1 MAACWGMAAPR
12 LVFSYKVDRVQ
23 RAAARYCLND
33 YNYTSSV
40 TEMLKILNWQTL
52 ENRRIQNSLILLYEG
67 LDGGSW
73 YSLITKNLAIY
84 SLSLKFWLIH

>member
-1 MAACWGMAAPR
+1 MYVLDKNIRQLGIFLQTP
-12 LVFSYKVDRVQ
+12 VFFSIQKWDLRG
-23 RAAARYCLND
+23 
-33 YNYTSSV
+33 YTFHGHV
-40 TEMLKILNWQTL
+40 FLKGIFADM
-52 ENRRIQNSLILLYEG
+52 SLKEG

>member
-1 MAACWGMAAPR
+1 MS
-12 LVFSYKVDRVQ
+12 L
-23 RAAARYCLND
+23 
-33 YNYTSSV
+33 
-40 TEMLKILNWQTL
+40 L
-52 ENRRIQNSLILLYEG
+52 ETTALYISTGDVVVGNGAIHEG

>member
-1 MAACWGMAAPR
+1 MFYFAVAMSD
-12 LVFSYKVDRVQ
+12 LVNGVE
-23 RAAARYCLND
+23 A
-33 YNYTSSV
+33 
-40 TEMLKILNWQTL
+40 IH
-52 ENRRIQNSLILLYEG
+52 EG

>member
-1 MAACWGMAAPR
+1 
-12 LVFSYKVDRVQ
+12 
-23 RAAARYCLND
+23 
-33 YNYTSSV
+33 
-40 TEMLKILNWQTL
+40 MLHTKFH
-52 ENRRIQNSLILLYEG
+52 ENRSAGSGEEDFLVVFTIYEG

>member
-1 MAACWGMAAPR
+1 MKRWDGVNGWKCMCNCFGH
-12 LVFSYKVDRVQ
+12 YK
-23 RAAARYCLND
+23 A
-33 YNYTSSV
+33 SFI
-40 TEMLKILNWQTL
+40 M
-52 ENRRIQNSLILLYEG
+52 YEG

>member
-1 MAACWGMAAPR
+1 MAGPEIA
-12 LVFSYKVDRVQ
+12 LIFEDF
-23 RAAARYCLND
+23 
-33 YNYTSSV
+33 
-40 TEMLKILNWQTL
+40 
-52 ENRRIQNSLILLYEG
+52 ENPPPAKGSHHHGKEEG

>member
-1 MAACWGMAAPR
+1 MHF
-12 LVFSYKVDRVQ
+12 V
-23 RAAARYCLND
+23 
-33 YNYTSSV
+33 
-40 TEMLKILNWQTL
+40 
-52 ENRRIQNSLILLYEG
+52 LILLLRVDLKSIIIYFAITVISIHEG

>member
-1 MAACWGMAAPR
+1 MR
-12 LVFSYKVDRVQ
+12 LFRFVSQ
-23 RAAARYCLND
+23 
-33 YNYTSSV
+33 NYIEVIRKPTSSINLFQ
-40 TEMLKILNWQTL
+40 LKGQVEVLANELHAFRAFHILIGPL
-52 ENRRIQNSLILLYEG
+52 ASLNEG

>member
-1 MAACWGMAAPR
+1 MTLDNIPFILSAQTNRFLHDTAHIHP
-12 LVFSYKVDRVQ
+12 VQ
-23 RAAARYCLND
+23 M
-33 YNYTSSV
+33 V
-40 TEMLKILNWQTL
+40 IP
-52 ENRRIQNSLILLYEG
+52 EG

>member
-1 MAACWGMAAPR
+1 MIDIYACP
-12 LVFSYKVDRVQ
+12 LPIE
-23 RAAARYCLND
+23 
-33 YNYTSSV
+33 V
-40 TEMLKILNWQTL
+40 TNMLSPEIET
-52 ENRRIQNSLILLYEG
+52 RRKMHEG

>member
-1 MAACWGMAAPR
+1 MILSQTWPFG
-12 LVFSYKVDRVQ
+12 L
-23 RAAARYCLND
+23 
-33 YNYTSSV
+33 SV
-40 TEMLKILNWQTL
+40 PVLLDDNMIQLFWKILRLRTFNVVK
-52 ENRRIQNSLILLYEG
+52 NARAIYEG

>member
-1 MAACWGMAAPR
+1 MSQVIE
-12 LVFSYKVDRVQ
+12 LVIAIKHKNIAS
-23 RAAARYCLND
+23 N
-33 YNYTSSV
+33 
-40 TEMLKILNWQTL
+40 
-52 ENRRIQNSLILLYEG
+52 EG

>member
-1 MAACWGMAAPR
+1 MEIG
-12 LVFSYKVDRVQ
+12 SRV
-23 RAAARYCLND
+23 
-33 YNYTSSV
+33 SV
-40 TEMLKILNWQTL
+40 AGVHV
-52 ENRRIQNSLILLYEG
+52 YEG

>member
-1 MAACWGMAAPR
+1 MKYHFAVMQ
-12 LVFSYKVDRVQ
+12 LSI
-23 RAAARYCLND
+23 L
-33 YNYTSSV
+33 TILSLMSSFNIFTADKHV
-40 TEMLKILNWQTL
+40 V
-52 ENRRIQNSLILLYEG
+52 LYEG

>member
-1 MAACWGMAAPR
+1 MSSFQTFKLTCMY
-12 LVFSYKVDRVQ
+12 V
-23 RAAARYCLND
+23 
-33 YNYTSSV
+33 SV
-40 TEMLKILNWQTL
+40 TICMLCHKITAYDAYDDDSNLN
-52 ENRRIQNSLILLYEG
+52 NSVHYSDLAMYEG

>member
-1 MAACWGMAAPR
+1 MYINNLGHMTKMAAMP
-12 LVFSYKVDRVQ
+12 
-23 RAAARYCLND
+23 
-33 YNYTSSV
+33 
-40 TEMLKILNWQTL
+40 I
-52 ENRRIQNSLILLYEG
+52 YEG